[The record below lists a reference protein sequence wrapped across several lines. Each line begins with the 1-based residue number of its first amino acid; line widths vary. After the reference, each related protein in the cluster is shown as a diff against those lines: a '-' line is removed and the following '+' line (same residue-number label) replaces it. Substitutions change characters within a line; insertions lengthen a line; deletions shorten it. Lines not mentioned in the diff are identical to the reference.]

1 MDAMILVF
9 FFFFLNVDLCN
20 DVIGPMSKT
29 MTITVK
35 LLSCIS

>member
-1 MDAMILVF
+1 MDAMILV